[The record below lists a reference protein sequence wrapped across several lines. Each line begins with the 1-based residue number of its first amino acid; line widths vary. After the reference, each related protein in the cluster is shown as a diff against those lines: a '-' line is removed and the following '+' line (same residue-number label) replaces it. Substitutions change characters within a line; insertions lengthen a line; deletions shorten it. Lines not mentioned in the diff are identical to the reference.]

1 MEDFRHGR
9 EAARRGEVLGPHP
22 GAPLDGRKLR
32 KVWLPIGSRRLI
44 AGSSYPARSAAGHDA
59 GVRPAGPGEST
70 PWRFSLRGAL
80 KRGRRPE
87 RYGGVDLSRPH
98 DKYFRR
104 VFTNTADAASLLRAY
119 VPEAVA
125 RTVRWATLDL
135 LPARFVSSEWHDS
148 ESDLLFSVEQEPDA
162 APVLLYVLLEHQSS
176 PDRWI
181 RLRVLNYCVQVWERW
196 RQTHKDERP
205 LPLIVPLVLY
215 HGAQPW
221 QHEREFAELFTDAA
235 PEWRWVPRFEHLLV
249 DLAQQSA
256 ESVPGAPAARLAQV
270 AMMAAFRQ
278 AREELLESATR
289 LMGELYRAMGFDEVT
304 KHVEYVLATQPDE
317 YRSVFVD
324 ALRRNVPGRGGDVMN
339 YVEQLIERG
348 RREGR
353 QEGHQ
358 KGRQEGKLEG
368 QIRTIEG
375 FLERDFPWSSIEAAT
390 GIDEAAF
397 RKFKRQLDA
406 ADDGA
411 T

>member
-1 MEDFRHGR
+1 MK
-9 EAARRGEVLGPHP
+9 RR
-22 GAPLDGRKLR
+22 
-32 KVWLPIGSRRLI
+32 
-44 AGSSYPARSAAGHDA
+44 
-59 GVRPAGPGEST
+59 
-70 PWRFSLRGAL
+70 
-80 KRGRRPE
+80 RRPE
-87 RYGGVDLSRPH
+87 RYRSVDLSRPH

-104 VFTNTADAASLLRAY
+104 VFTNTPDAASLLRAY

-148 ESDLLFSVEQEPDA
+148 ESDLLFSVEREPDA

-181 RLRVLNYCVQVWERW
+181 RLRVLNYCVQVWERQ

-221 QHEREFAELFTDAA
+221 QHEREFADLFTDAA
-235 PEWRWVPRFEHLLV
+235 PQWRWVPRFEHLLV

-256 ESVPGAPAARLAQV
+256 ESVPGALAARLAQV

-353 QEGHQ
+353 REG
-358 KGRQEGKLEG
+358 RLEGK
-368 QIRTIEG
+368 IRTIEG
-375 FLERDFPWSSIEAAT
+375 LLERDIPWSSIEAAT

-411 T
+411 NT